1 MEGLSATILVFYSEI
16 MVYNLDSSDSPV
28 AINSVHNPCI
38 VNANAITNIITA
50 VKSER
55 ARESYSEHASASTVS
70 PCCCNSF
77 INLKSD

>member
-1 MEGLSATILVFYSEI
+1 MDGLNATVLVFYSEI
-16 MVYNLDSSDSPV
+16 MVCNLDSGYSPV
-28 AINSVHNPCI
+28 AINSIHNPCI

-55 ARESYSEHASASTVS
+55 ASESYSKHAFASIVF